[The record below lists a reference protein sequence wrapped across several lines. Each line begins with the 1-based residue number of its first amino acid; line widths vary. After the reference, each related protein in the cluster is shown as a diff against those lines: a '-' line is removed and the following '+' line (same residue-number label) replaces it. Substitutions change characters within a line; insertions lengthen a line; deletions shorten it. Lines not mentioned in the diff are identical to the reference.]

1 MRKTSRMLVAAA
13 LCAAPV
19 GANAVVG
26 PAETGGPLE
35 AHSVMLLKTN
45 GGAAGFCSGVVVSR
59 RAILTAAH
67 CVTNA
72 SAMRVHYRDAAGA
85 PVLKTVSAV
94 AVHPGYVADGKQ
106 RRVVTI
112 DMALVLAA
120 EALDARFSSARL
132 SDDGALK
139 VDDPLTLTGYGL
151 AREGEAKSSG
161 IFRHAPVAVRA
172 PLSKILLWAHDPAH
186 KGTGACTGDSGGPIY
201 ANGAVIA
208 VSAWADGDAKHFCG
222 DLTQGVLVAPQRGWI
237 DKVLRGWGE

>member
-1 MRKTSRMLVAAA
+1 MRRISICAATAA
-13 LCAAPV
+13 LLAAS
-19 GANAVVG
+19 GASALVG
-26 PAETGGPLE
+26 PSESGGPLE
-35 AHSVMLLKTN
+35 THSLMLLKTT
-45 GGAAGFCSGVVVSR
+45 GGASGFCSGVVVSA

-72 SAMRVHYRDAAGA
+72 GAMRVHYRDAAGA
-85 PVLKTVSAV
+85 PVLKTVSAI

-120 EALDARFSSARL
+120 EPLEARFAPARL
-132 SDDGALK
+132 GDSEALQ
-139 VDDPLTLTGYGL
+139 VNDALTLTGYGL
-151 AREGEAKSSG
+151 AREGDAKSSG
-161 IFRHAPVAVRA
+161 IFRHGQIAVRA

-186 KGTGACTGDSGGPIY
+186 KGTGACTGDSGGPIF